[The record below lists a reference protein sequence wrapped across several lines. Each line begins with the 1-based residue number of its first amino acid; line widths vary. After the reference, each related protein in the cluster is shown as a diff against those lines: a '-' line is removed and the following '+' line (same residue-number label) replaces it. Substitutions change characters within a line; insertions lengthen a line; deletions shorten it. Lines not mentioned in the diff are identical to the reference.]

1 MRFFR
6 NLRHQ
11 AREWTEQKI
20 SKHSGGDQHQSPSDQ
35 SHGGPGGRQH
45 NLQPNNLHFE
55 RYPID
60 TKGTKRELTED
71 SIAGVEEL
79 GDVHS
84 ASSWIKRDL
93 GFQGQIG
100 NHVILSY
107 GDTLYTDENGS
118 DEFRGMTSDSI
129 ALATHDPLVV
139 LDSDLNKYGYPNQGC
154 PVVADY
160 GENMGED
167 ALGIT
172 NVVETEPRKGI
183 LYFLLNHRPGGINT
197 IKGAGVATVTLT
209 DTFPPRAK
217 IERLAKHWWDG
228 ETEPW
233 WGDVGA
239 IRWKGYI
246 YSYGHAKDSPFI
258 YVARVKWDEATKLE
272 AYEYWNGQNWQKER
286 PKTKEWGNDQRVF
299 WMVNQGQV
307 IYSNYFK
314 CFLFVYSDNFWNS
327 RVQVVTAPSPEG
339 PFTTQPVLLYQA
351 KPITEGSTTYAAVP
365 HPYFDHSGKTL
376 VVTFTNHPNT
386 IQAVRVIFK

>member
-1 MRFFR
+1 MSFFR
-6 NLRHQ
+6 DLHNP
-11 AREWTEQKI
+11 AREWTEQNI
-20 SKHSGGDQHQSPSDQ
+20 LKHSGGGQHQIPSDQ
-35 SHGGPGGRQH
+35 SHAHQGGPGRRQH
-45 NLQPNNLHFE
+45 YLQPHDLHFE
-55 RYPID
+55 PYPID
-60 TKGTKRELTED
+60 TEGEKRVLNED

-79 GDVHS
+79 GDVRS

-93 GFQGQIG
+93 GFPGQIG
-100 NHVILSY
+100 NHVLLSY
-107 GDTLYTDENGS
+107 GDTLYSDENGS

-139 LDSDLNKYGYPNQGC
+139 LDSDLNEHGYPNQGC
-154 PVVADY
+154 PVTSHY
-160 GENMGED
+160 GENMAED

-172 NVVETEPRKGI
+172 NVVETEPGKGKQEA
-183 LYFLLNHRPGGINT
+183 LPGGINT

-209 DTFPPRAK
+209 NTSPPRAK
-217 IERLAKHWWDG
+217 IKRLAKHWWDG
-228 ETEPW
+228 DTEPW

-239 IRWKGYI
+239 IRWKDHI
-246 YSYGHAKDSPFI
+246 YSYGHAKDSPFV
-258 YVARVKWDEATKLE
+258 YAARVKWDEATKLE
-272 AYEYWNGQNWQKER
+272 AYEYWNGQNWRKER

-351 KPITEGSTTYAAVP
+351 KPIIEGSTAYAAAP
-365 HPYFDHSGKTL
+365 HPYFDPSGKTL

-386 IQAVRVIFK
+386 IQATFK